1 MKYVITPKIALEQG
15 EFEKRKN
22 ILIVDD
28 NDSPWK
34 TLRFICDKKGFE
46 TEIAQTGREAIEKLK
61 EQFFNIVLLNNKLP
75 DIEGIELLKSFK
87 ELHPNI
93 EIVMVIA
100 YTNVERAVRALNE
113 GASAL
118 ITKPL
123 KTDEFFAILS
133 KIFEKQRLIA
143 EKRQAD
149 KMLKQTY
156 IELDQIFNISNPLC
170 FIDKNFNVI
179 RVNDTFLSLFQLEK
193 ADILGKKC
201 YEVISGQLCDTPQC
215 SLKQIMAGKNYWDYE
230 KNIKLRNDTPI
241 TCIMRAVPYRGTNG
255 EIIGIIQNYADIT
268 ARKIAEIKLKESE
281 EKYRE
286 AYNQV
291 RFYQDILA
299 HDMTNILQNLLS
311 SVELLS
317 LYQTNSTNTE
327 NIKEVL
333 HILNDQANR
342 AVKLIFNVNKLSHL
356 ENNSISLEK
365 IEAYPILKSAIN
377 NLNRIYLNK
386 EITIHLDSCDKK
398 LYVKTNELLLDVFEN
413 ILINAVKFNYNPVI
427 EIAIKVSKKQINNLY
442 YTIFEFIDNGFGIP
456 DDMKEKIF
464 FGSYRTEKKIKGM
477 GFGLSLVKKIIKSYN
492 GTIQVEDKVKGDY
505 SKGSNFI
512 ISIPALY

>member
-1 MKYVITPKIALEQG
+1 M
-15 EFEKRKN
+15 
-22 ILIVDD
+22 
-28 NDSPWK
+28 
-34 TLRFICDKKGFE
+34 
-46 TEIAQTGREAIEKLK
+46 
-61 EQFFNIVLLNNKLP
+61 
-75 DIEGIELLKSFK
+75 
-87 ELHPNI
+87 
-93 EIVMVIA
+93 
-100 YTNVERAVRALNE
+100 NE
-113 GASAL
+113 G
-118 ITKPL
+118 
-123 KTDEFFAILS
+123 
-133 KIFEKQRLIA
+133 
-143 EKRQAD
+143 
-149 KMLKQTY
+149 
-156 IELDQIFNISNPLC
+156 
-170 FIDKNFNVI
+170 
-179 RVNDTFLSLFQLEK
+179 FLSFLNLKKNDVIGEK
-193 ADILGKKC
+193 CRNMWKSPFCGTDK
-201 YEVISGQLCDTPQC
+201 C
-215 SLKQIMAGKNYWDYE
+215 SLKKIKEGFESYNYELGKTLN
-230 KNIKLRNDTPI
+230 NG
-241 TCIMRAVPYRGTNG
+241 AVVHVIISTYPYRNPEGKLIG
-255 EIIGIIQNYADIT
+255 SIKIITDIT
-268 ARKIAEIKLKESE
+268 ERKKAEQNLKESE

-317 LYQTNSTNTE
+317 LYQTNPTNTE

-333 HILNDQANR
+333 HILNDQVNR
-342 AVKLIFNVNKLSHL
+342 AVKLLFNVKKLSHL

-427 EIAIKVSKKQINNLY
+427 EIAIKVSRKQINNLY